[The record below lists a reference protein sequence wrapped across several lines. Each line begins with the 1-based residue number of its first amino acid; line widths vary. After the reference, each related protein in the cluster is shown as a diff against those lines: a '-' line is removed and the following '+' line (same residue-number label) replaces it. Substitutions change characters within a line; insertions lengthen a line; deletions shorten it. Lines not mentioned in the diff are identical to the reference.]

1 MLKKKTAVLFV
12 ETDGTSTKRM
22 QVPTVVVDH
31 WKKILGGLA
40 ALIVVTVFS
49 VAYTV
54 RKQTSAQ
61 YTEVYDKQI
70 HVLLEQKRQLEKD
83 GFNSQLTNEE
93 MKKSFNSID
102 SALTQ
107 INKKMRRRGLKEIK
121 MKNLGG
127 PVEDGEDDYVELS
140 KFYKKQL
147 KSLEAK
153 LDGMPLGVPHPGRVT
168 SPFGYRRNPFTNRGR
183 EMHAG
188 VDLKGRVGD
197 PVKATAKGKV
207 TFAGYKGD
215 YGYVVMVKHNNGYE
229 TRYAHLTRTRVK
241 RGEAIEAGE
250 IVGLL
255 GSTGR
260 STGPHLH
267 YEVIQNDKKVNP
279 SKYFSF

>member
-12 ETDGTSTKRM
+12 ETDGTSTRRM
-22 QVPTVVVDH
+22 QVPTLIVTH
-31 WKKILGGLA
+31 WKKIVGSFIA
-40 ALIVVTVFS
+40 MIAMTVFC
-49 VAYTV
+49 VAYV
-54 RKQTSAQ
+54 VKQQTTEE
-61 YTEVYDKQI
+61 YTAAYNKKI
-70 HVLLEQKRQLEKD
+70 NLLNEQKRQLEQE
-83 GFNSQLTNEE
+83 GVNSQLTTEE
-93 MKKSFNSID
+93 MKKSFHSID
-102 SALTQ
+102 STLAR
-107 INKKMRRRGLKEIK
+107 INKKMRTRGLKEIK
-121 MKNLGG
+121 MKNMGG
-127 PVEDGEDDYVELS
+127 PVESDEDDLVELS
-140 KFYKKQL
+140 LFYKKQL
-147 KSLEAK
+147 RNLEAK
-153 LDGMPLGVPHPGRVT
+153 LDGMPLGVPHPGRIT

-197 PVKATAKGKV
+197 PVRATAKGQV

-241 RGEAIEAGE
+241 KGEAIEAGE

-267 YEVIQNDKKVNP
+267 YEVVQNDKKLNP
-279 SKYFSF
+279 AKFFTF